1 MTWKKILAIGA
12 HPDDIEYGC
21 FGLLAEQAA
30 STKIYC
36 YVCSIGSFGDP
47 STNELRIIESQK
59 ALNMLNPKKLFFK
72 KNKGLTANNY
82 ELITMDLYQLIQ
94 KIKPD
99 LILTHSPHDTHQ
111 EHRLVYEI
119 TMTASRRS
127 QASIL
132 LYGILSNTLDFQ
144 PRFFKDISKK
154 FALKKKALKCH
165 VSQSKKYYMSDK
177 FLQIFHENQYVNL
190 NKFSLS
196 ESYEVERLFE

>member
-1 MTWKKILAIGA
+1 MQWEKILAIGA

-30 STKIYC
+30 QAQIYC
-36 YVCSIGSFGDP
+36 YVCSLGSAGDP
-47 STNELRIIESQK
+47 STNEHRISESQK
-59 ALNMLNPKKLFFK
+59 ALLMLNPKKLFFQ
-72 KNKGLTANNY
+72 KNKGITENNY
-82 ELITMDLYQLIQ
+82 EYLADDLHRLIQ

-127 QASIL
+127 KASIL
-132 LYGILSNTLDFQ
+132 LYGILSNTLNFQ
-144 PRFFKDISKK
+144 PRFFKDISKN

-190 NKFSLS
+190 NQISLS
-196 ESYEVERLFE
+196 ESYEVERLFV